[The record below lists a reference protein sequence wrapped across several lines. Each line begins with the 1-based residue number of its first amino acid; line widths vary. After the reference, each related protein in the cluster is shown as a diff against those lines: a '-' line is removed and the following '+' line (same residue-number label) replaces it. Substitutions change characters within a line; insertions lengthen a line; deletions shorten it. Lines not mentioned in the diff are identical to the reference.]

1 MSKKEKPIMVS
12 INGNGN
18 VNNNLFVN
26 NGLQPQHVKGNENIE
41 VKIADNKAI
50 GEFGDKL
57 LNQVMPGFV
66 QTSKIPETD
75 RKDLTEMF
83 AMAGVKNPK
92 MPTAAQY
99 ASISNSVGTVVP
111 GLDKL
116 NTTNHANDLFNSPQ
130 FGVLN
135 DIFNIA

>member
-1 MSKKEKPIMVS
+1 MVS

-66 QTSKIPETD
+66 RTSKIPETD

-99 ASISNSVGTVVP
+99 ASISNSVGTVET

-116 NTTNHANDLFNSPQ
+116 NTANHTADLFNSPE
-130 FGVLN
+130 FGTLN
-135 DIFNIA
+135 NIFGIG

>member
-1 MSKKEKPIMVS
+1 MVS

-66 QTSKIPETD
+66 RTSKIPETD

-92 MPTAAQY
+92 MPTAVQY
-99 ASISNSVGTVVP
+99 ASISNSVGTVET

>member
-1 MSKKEKPIMVS
+1 MVS

-66 QTSKIPETD
+66 RTSKIPETD

-99 ASISNSVGTVVP
+99 ASISNSVETVET

-116 NTTNHANDLFNSPQ
+116 NTTNHARDLFNSPE
-130 FGVLN
+130 FGALN